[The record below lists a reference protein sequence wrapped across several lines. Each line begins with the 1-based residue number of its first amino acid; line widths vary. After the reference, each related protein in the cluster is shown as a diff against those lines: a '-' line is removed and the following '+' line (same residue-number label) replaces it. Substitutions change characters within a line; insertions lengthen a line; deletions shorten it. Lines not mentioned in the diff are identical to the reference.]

1 MVLTPK
7 DPGHPDLARCL
18 DNPALRDNAKGKYPK
33 AEPRVKRALAIREKS
48 LGAGHPGLATN
59 EPGELRRPATGNRST
74 RRSREDGGSR

>member
-1 MVLTPK
+1 MLTPK

-74 RRSREDGGSR
+74 CRSSEDGGPR